1 MTEKSDESKKILS
14 DEHLADVVGGYY
26 GVYTYNKGDTF
37 RKDSN
42 AFVVTEDCPF
52 GEKVRVT
59 ACAYWE
65 DDLWI
70 GSDLDEYLP
79 NSWFENAGYVYIGN
93 NVLKFK

>member
-1 MTEKSDESKKILS
+1 MTKKSDENKNILH

-37 RKDSN
+37 RKGIN
-42 AFVVTEDCPF
+42 AFVVTEDCPS

-59 ACAYWE
+59 ACAYWG

-70 GSDLDEYLP
+70 GSDLDDYLP
-79 NSWFENAGYVYIGN
+79 NSYFESNGFVYIGN
-93 NVLKFK
+93 NVLKYR